1 MAKSIKLKVK
11 KADENHDFGTSKF
24 LGYPVL
30 PDGWENDFDE
40 SVLFLLQINLEEIKD
55 LDKDN
60 LLPHKGY
67 LYFFLDVSGGAYNLK
82 PIVRYYDGE
91 PTSVIDDFNSVVE
104 GFEDFVEPYVV
115 EFEECDEKESGTKLF
130 GVISDQYYADENR
143 QLLFQ
148 FDPYDPDLG
157 LFPTFDG
164 MMFFFFNKKD
174 PMNFDKVEF
183 MEDFS

>member
-1 MAKSIKLKVK
+1 MGKSIRLKIS

-24 LGYPVL
+24 LGYPVI
-30 PDGWENDFDE
+30 PEEWENDFDE
-40 SVLFLLQINLEEIKD
+40 SELFLLQLNLEEIKD

-67 LYFFLDVSGGAYNLK
+67 LYFFLDVSEGVYNLK

-91 PTSVIDDFNSVVE
+91 PVNVIDDFNSVVE
-104 GFEDFVEPYVV
+104 GFEEFVEPYVV
-115 EFEECDEKESGTKLF
+115 TFEECDEKEGGTKLF
-130 GVISDQYYADENR
+130 GVISDQYYADEDR
-143 QLLFQ
+143 QLLLQ
-148 FDPYDPDLG
+148 FDPYDSDMG

-164 MMFFFFNKKD
+164 MLFFFFDKKD
-174 PMNFDKVEF
+174 PMNFDKVGF